1 MKNFSNTYIFIFSIV
16 MVVIVALLLSLAAM
30 QLKPY
35 QDKNIEVEKK
45 QNILASIGIKSTV
58 R

>member
-1 MKNFSNTYIFIFSIV
+1 MKNFSNNYTFIFSTI
-16 MVVIVALLLSLAAM
+16 MVVVVALLLSLAAM

-45 QNILASIGIKSTV
+45 QNTLPTV
-58 R
+58 M